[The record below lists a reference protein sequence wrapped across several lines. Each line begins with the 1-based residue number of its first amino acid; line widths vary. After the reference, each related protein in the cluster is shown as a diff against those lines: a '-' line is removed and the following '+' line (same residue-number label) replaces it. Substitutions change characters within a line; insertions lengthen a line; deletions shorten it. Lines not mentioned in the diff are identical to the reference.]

1 MRPPLGFG
9 TFISQG
15 ISSRVWEDGRLW
27 RFRMTTA
34 RDRRQVCDRLSVT
47 VQGASLCLW
56 VVVMVV
62 VVKSG
67 GRPRQRH
74 RGRRVISPHRTRWSE
89 AYCTAGVLD
98 SSTMAQMVSW
108 SSGGKCG
115 NLVKLVGRSMA
126 GRMGSYWFGQK
137 EWYYV
142 VYWVVYCRRASI
154 RWGWPIKDFCVLV
167 ETRMD

>member
-126 GRMGSYWFGQK
+126 GRMVRIGLIKMGG
-137 EWYYV
+137 WYY
-142 VYWVVYCRRASI
+142 VVYCRRACI

-167 ETRMD
+167 ETRME